1 MLMKASWEPS
11 GEKAGWS
18 SSAVW
23 WVRWVAVPP
32 VTGTLQRSPRQ
43 EKARV
48 WPSGERAGSS
58 AIWTDSAKAMGV
70 KEARARRG
78 RVRESITGVLNDD
91 GGRPS
96 FCQDNGGGVEM
107 KSVNIWAG
115 WSVSWA
121 MKTAILNSFLTL
133 VWFALMPVPA
143 AEPVQVATLP
153 KTGETAR
160 DAAGRLVRQSTASGN
175 QVVTRDAAGRLLV
188 KSTRQGDA
196 TVHRDASGR
205 LVGNTTVSGK
215 GRETTRDAS
224 GRLQVTATVN
234 ARGDVMTYRD
244 AAGRLMGTKTTS
256 SGGKVVFRDASGRLT
271 GPDFR

>member
-1 MLMKASWEPS
+1 
-11 GEKAGWS
+11 
-18 SSAVW
+18 
-23 WVRWVAVPP
+23 
-32 VTGTLQRSPRQ
+32 
-43 EKARV
+43 
-48 WPSGERAGSS
+48 
-58 AIWTDSAKAMGV
+58 MGV

-78 RVRESITGVLNDD
+78 RVRESMTGVLRDD
-91 GGRPS
+91 GGRAS

-133 VWFALMPVPA
+133 AWFALMPA

-215 GRETTRDAS
+215 GKETTRDAS

-234 ARGDVMTYRD
+234 AKGDVMTYRD